1 MKEKRD
7 MKARLRVRVLA
18 LCAML
23 AAMSVVLAYLAKL
36 IFGLGPV
43 RITFE
48 NLPII
53 FGGVTFGPV
62 AGVMVALAADL
73 CSCLWAAQAPNPLIL
88 LGSALVGA
96 IAGVL
101 GRYVCVGKRWL
112 SFFLIEFFAHLVG
125 SIVVKS
131 WALYTYYGYHVLLL
145 LPRVPL
151 YLVIALAESYLLCV
165 ICRNKGVTTLLKGC
179 TAHDL
184 R

>member
-1 MKEKRD
+1 MMEKRD
-7 MKARLRVRVLA
+7 TKSHARVRMLV

-43 RITFE
+43 RVTFE

-62 AGVMVALAADL
+62 AGVMVALTADL

-96 IAGVL
+96 VSGLL
-101 GRYVCVGKRWL
+101 GRYVFVGRRWL
-112 SFFLIEFFAHLVG
+112 SLLFVELFTHLVG
-125 SIVVKS
+125 TIAVKT
-131 WALYTYYGYHVLLL
+131 WALHAYYGYHVLTL

-151 YLVIALAESYLLCV
+151 YLAIAVAESYLLSV
-165 ICRNKGVTTLLKGC
+165 LYRNKGISTLLERTCRK
-179 TAHDL
+179 
-184 R
+184 

>member
-1 MKEKRD
+1 MMEKRD
-7 MKARLRVRVLA
+7 KGARLRVRVLVF
-18 LCAML
+18 CAML

-43 RITFE
+43 RVTFE

-62 AGVMVALAADL
+62 AGVMVALTADL

-96 IAGVL
+96 VSGIL
-101 GRYVCVGKRWL
+101 GRTVLRGRRFL
-112 SFFLIEFFAHLVG
+112 SLLLVELFTHLVG
-125 SIVVKS
+125 TIVVKT
-131 WALYTYYGYHVLLL
+131 WALHAYYGYHALAL

-151 YLVIALAESYLLCV
+151 YLGIAVAESYLLSV
-165 ICRNKGVTTLLKGC
+165 LYRNKGVSTLLERMWR
-179 TAHDL
+179 T
-184 R
+184 